1 MSRRDF
7 YEMRPGEFWEA
18 LRAYND
24 EKEADR
30 RHVGELARGATLRL
44 WNLQVAKSSRIKV
57 ASKFWQMPWDDVR
70 AENDEIKRLAGL
82 SEEEAQIEAQKFL
95 NRLNH
100 GRGTESEGNNR
111 R

>member
-24 EKEADR
+24 EKGADR
-30 RHVGELARGATLRL
+30 RHAGELARGAALRL
-44 WNLQVAKSSRIKV
+44 WNLLVAKSSRIKD
-57 ASKFWQMPWDDVR
+57 ASKFWPMPWDDVR

-82 SEEEAQIEAQKFL
+82 SEEETQIEAQKFL
-95 NRLNH
+95 KKINH
-100 GRGTESEGNNR
+100 GRGTESEGNNQR
-111 R
+111 